1 MPYQIAHLPHLKNV
15 PAAIERWDPVHNSLF
30 KVIFSV
36 PAAMKGEYNLNELDI
51 LSSQIITI
59 DGLDNLQKQI
69 QTYKKK
75 HLGIEVTFVKP
86 FVESSGI
93 EFTITFNLNLRKIS
107 DNYVFKLFKEWLD
120 TIYNLATGMQTL
132 KFQYMAENMTILQ
145 ANRDGTIW
153 RQVDL
158 KNVFITNMGGLNN
171 LDYSSSEPQN
181 LNVTFF
187 AEYWDEHIA

>member
-1 MPYQIAHLPHLKNV
+1 M
-15 PAAIERWDPVHNSLF
+15 E
-30 KVIFSV
+30 
-36 PAAMKGEYNLNELDI
+36 ELDI
-51 LSSQIITI
+51 LSSQIISI

-86 FVESSGI
+86 FVESTGI
-93 EFTITFNLNLRKIS
+93 EFTISFNLNLRKIS

-132 KFQYMAENMTILQ
+132 KFQYMAENMTIFQ

-153 RQVDL
+153 RQIDL
-158 KNVFITNMGGLNN
+158 KNVFITNIGGLNN